1 MVSISFAI
9 LSYLYID
16 DYIERTIVMK
26 IGLLSMQRVV
36 NYGSF
41 WQAYCLK
48 KMICDQ
54 GNCTLEFIDIIP
66 GDVETRTVY
75 KRAFSF
81 SKIKRIPYYLFQNK
95 KKKIF
100 FDYQRTVLGCTED
113 KNYQSNY
120 DSIIIGSDEVFNFVQ
135 ESPWGFSTQLYGDID
150 NQNVST
156 YAACFGNTTYD
167 AIQRTNR
174 EETIHSALN
183 NIQHLS
189 VRDENSAEIIE
200 KITHKRPEIH
210 LDPVLVG
217 EFPDGLPNIKEKNY
231 ILVYSYDFRLSDP
244 DIIKQVRS
252 FAREKRLSIISVGF
266 YQDWVNKNVLP
277 NPLELLSYFKN
288 ADYVI
293 TDTFHGTIFSTRMHR
308 QFVTVIRNTN
318 KEKLGDLLSRIGLK
332 EREYDNGKSIKELLE
347 KQIDYSSFEEYRMR
361 EIDRSKSYLKKC
373 IER

>member
-1 MVSISFAI
+1 
-9 LSYLYID
+9 
-16 DYIERTIVMK
+16 MK
-26 IGLLSMQRVV
+26 IGLLSMHRVA

-41 WQAYCLK
+41 WQAYCLR
-48 KMICDQ
+48 KMICEQ
-54 GNCTLEFIDIIP
+54 INCELEFIDIIP
-66 GDVETRTVY
+66 GDIETRTNY
-75 KRAFSF
+75 RKSFSF
-81 SKIKRIPYYLFQNK
+81 SKIKRIPYYLFQK
-95 KKKIF
+95 KKKEMF
-100 FDYQRTVLGCTED
+100 WEFQRTVLGLKNEP
-113 KNYQSNY
+113 NYQSDY
-120 DSIIIGSDEVFNFVQ
+120 DSIIIGSDEVFNFIQ

-150 NQNVST
+150 NDNVNT

-167 AIQRTNR
+167 IIQSTHR
-174 EETIHSALN
+174 EESINTALKN
-183 NIQHLS
+183 LQHIS
-189 VRDENSAEIIE
+189 VRDENSADIIE
-200 KITHKRPEIH
+200 RLTQRRPEIH

-266 YQDWVNKNVLP
+266 YQDWVDKNVLP